1 MLFFFIPQIRTYY
14 AIPRYDL
21 SAEFIKEN
29 CERLLT
35 HYNSS
40 TWTKIVTFFLNKLF
54 DEEIIIHCSS
64 CGKKA
69 CYTKESVQDL
79 ITERKKLYLV
89 RKIIE

>member
-35 HYNSS
+35 DYDSS

-54 DEEIIIHCSS
+54 DKEIIIHCSS
-64 CGKKA
+64 CGKKSIQYKGRRPGLDEKKKNA
-69 CYTKESVQDL
+69 ILGKEN
-79 ITERKKLYLV
+79 Y
-89 RKIIE
+89 